1 MKGYKMKKFIRAIL
15 KLPLTPFVLLWFFIG
30 LVSGVAIMII
40 EWLYEDKSLRDSTWG
55 IDTAVRDLK
64 KWFTTI

>member
-15 KLPLTPFVLLWFFIG
+15 KLPLTPFILFWFFIG
-30 LVSGVAIMII
+30 LVSGVAIMVI
-40 EWLYEDKSLRDSTWG
+40 EWLYEDKSLRESTWG

>member
-15 KLPLTPFVLLWFFIG
+15 KLPLTPFMLFWFFIG

-40 EWLYEDKSLRDSTWG
+40 EWLYEDKNLHESTWVLREA
-55 IDTAVRDLK
+55 TRDLK